1 MSKVTRPGDIPAT
14 LPHARLV
21 GGDGAPLLTI
31 DMHAHA
37 MFPAVEKLT
46 AARPERAGEVA
57 FRVRTMGQETVD
69 YNRDVMIPDC
79 FPRLTRV
86 ATRLADMDAMG
97 VDVQVVSPS
106 PNQYHYWAPA
116 DLAEAVVQIQNE
128 ALAELCGQAPDRLI
142 ALGAIALQH
151 PALAVEQLRHA
162 VRSLGFRGVEISSS
176 IDGAELSD
184 RRFDPVWQTA
194 EELGALIFIHPMGCS
209 LDERLAPAYLSN
221 HVGQPVEHAVALS
234 HLIFGGV
241 LDRHPGLK
249 IVAAHG
255 GGYLPTH
262 LSRADHAWAQRSDAH
277 SCAHRPSS
285 YLSRL
290 HFDSLVYDPRD
301 LALLIERAG
310 IANVVIGTDYPF
322 DMGHYDIHGL
332 VAGVPGLDDAGRAAL
347 LSGNLVRLLG
357 LDPRALRHGAPI

>member
-1 MSKVTRPGDIPAT
+1 M
-14 LPHARLV
+14 
-21 GGDGAPLLTI
+21 LTI
-31 DMHAHA
+31 DVHAHA

-46 AARPERAGEVA
+46 AGRPERAGEVG
-57 FRVRTMGQETVD
+57 FRVRTMGQASVD

-79 FPRLTRV
+79 FPRLTQT
-86 ATRLADMDAMG
+86 ALRLRDMDAMG

-116 DLAEAVVQIQNE
+116 DLAEELVRIQNE
-128 ALAELCGQAPDRLI
+128 ALAELCAEAPDRLI
-142 ALGAIALQH
+142 ALGAVALQH

-162 VRSLGFRGVEISSS
+162 VSTLGFRGVEISSI

-184 RRFDPVWQTA
+184 RRFDPFWAKA

-209 LDERLAPAYLSN
+209 LDERLAPFYLSN

-255 GGYLPTH
+255 GGYLPAH
-262 LSRADHAWAQRSDAH
+262 LGRADHAWAQRSDARTCQH
-277 SCAHRPSS
+277 KPSS

-290 HFDSLVYDPRD
+290 HFDSLVFDPRD
-301 LALLIERAG
+301 VALLIERVG

-332 VAGVPGLDDAGRAAL
+332 VAALPGLSEADRAAL
-347 LSGNLVRLLG
+347 LGGNLQRLMKLEST
-357 LDPRALRHGAPI
+357 PPHHHG